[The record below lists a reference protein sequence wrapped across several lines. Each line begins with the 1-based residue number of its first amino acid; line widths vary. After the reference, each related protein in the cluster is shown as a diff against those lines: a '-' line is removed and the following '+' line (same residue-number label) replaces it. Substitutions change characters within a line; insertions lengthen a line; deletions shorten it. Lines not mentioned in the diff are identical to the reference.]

1 MSTFRLYG
9 RAMAEIRALHPEEW
23 GFWHGFLRAY
33 DDLCRE
39 LERELQ
45 RDFGISK
52 AEFSVLTAL
61 DDTRD
66 RQLRIGQLA
75 DVLGWDK
82 GRVAHQ
88 VSRMEIRGLVAA
100 IQTGPSGRRTGVT
113 LTAVGVSKLRDSRVG
128 HGTNVRRLF
137 LDRLTP
143 SQAEVLRGWSVDT
156 IERMSA
162 MRDGA
167 TDTFTD
173 RGRRETSITGESG
186 AVDAAQACDGTHRS
200 AR

>member
-1 MSTFRLYG
+1 VLSDGSGSSPRRFSSSG
-9 RAMAEIRALHPEEW
+9 RTPW
-23 GFWHGFLRAY
+23 WHGFLRAY
-33 DDLCRE
+33 DDLCRQ

-61 DDTRD
+61 DEARD

-75 DVLGWDK
+75 DALGWDK

-88 VSRMEIRGLVAA
+88 VSRMETRGLVAA

-113 LTAVGVSKLRDSRVG
+113 LTAAGVSKLQESRQG

-137 LDRLTP
+137 LDTLTP
-143 SQAEVLRGWSVDT
+143 AKAEVLRGWSTDT
-156 IERMSA
+156 IEHIAEMH
-162 MRDGA
+162 DGA
-167 TDTFTD
+167 ADALSD
-173 RGRRETSITGESG
+173 RER
-186 AVDAAQACDGTHRS
+186 
-200 AR
+200 